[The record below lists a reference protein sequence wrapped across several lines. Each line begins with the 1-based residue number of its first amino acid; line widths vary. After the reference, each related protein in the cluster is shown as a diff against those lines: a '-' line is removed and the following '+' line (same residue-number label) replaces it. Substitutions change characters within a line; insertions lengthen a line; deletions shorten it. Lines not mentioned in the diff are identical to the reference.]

1 MIMVSFSIIAT
12 VVVLNFHHKPP
23 LSTVM
28 PKWAYRFFVK
38 TLPKWLAIGSHPHLP
53 HSTSASER
61 LASAAKKNDLVIS
74 NFVHLRDTRSFCYG
88 ESVTPKVLAVVQV
101 INMVAS
107 PFIESSHSSFY
118 CASILHESLREGSSS
133 NVK

>member
-38 TLPKWLAIGSHPHLP
+38 TLPQWLAIGSHPNLP
-53 HSTSASER
+53 HSISASER
-61 LASAAKKNDLVIS
+61 LVNAAKENDLVIS
-74 NFVHLRDTRSFCYG
+74 NYVMPLRDLRRFCYG
-88 ESVTPKVLAVVQV
+88 ESDFDKL
-101 INMVAS
+101 
-107 PFIESSHSSFY
+107 
-118 CASILHESLREGSSS
+118 ESLIWQFLRSSIAYPS
-133 NVK
+133 LNMARNLAHSKQFEKLL